1 MYRPNFSW
9 RNGADE
15 VVYPEK
21 QLAKWTAIRYSADHI
36 LDYIELDEDHAMF
49 EVSVPEAWAGRTIG
63 QIDIRKKFSI
73 NIMGIKKSG
82 KLELSISPD
91 TVLEAEDTMLV
102 LGRNKNLQKCFR
114 I

>member
-1 MYRPNFSW
+1 M
-9 RNGADE
+9 
-15 VVYPEK
+15 
-21 QLAKWTAIRYSADHI
+21 
-36 LDYIELDEDHAMF
+36 DEDHAMF